1 MKKQLGKKQLGKK
14 ALIIIAAAIVLV
26 LATAYGVFY
35 HYYSMMDFQNG
46 DDDILSSYENETDES
61 LTDSDGNIISDM
73 ENSIDKNKNSAEEL
87 YSPNVYNLLL
97 IGTDSR
103 GSDRGRSDAM
113 ILASINTKTKKIV
126 LTSFLRDIYLYIPS
140 VGNNRI
146 NASYAFGGPSL
157 LMKTLKQN
165 FGVSVDN
172 YAQTDFFSFVK
183 IIDALGGV
191 TVNVT
196 ADEIKH
202 INKNLVEINKLQGQ
216 STSKYKLSQS
226 QAGSIKLNG
235 SQALAYARIRYIGT
249 DFGRTERQR
258 KVLSALMNSF
268 KGASISQLTSL
279 MSSVLPLVKTDLKQS
294 DILKLISN
302 SGAYAKY
309 SITSQSIPASG
320 TFSFVTINKMSVISI
335 NFEKNRKLLK
345 DTIYD

>member
-1 MKKQLGKKQLGKK
+1 MKKQLGKK
-14 ALIIIAAAIVLV
+14 AIIIIAAAIVLI

-35 HYYSMMDFQNG
+35 HYYSMMNFQNG
-46 DDDILSSYENETDES
+46 DDSILSSYGNETDES

-165 FGVSVDN
+165 FGVTVDN
-172 YAQTDFFSFVK
+172 YAQTDFFSFIK

-191 TVNVT
+191 TINVT

-268 KGASISQLTSL
+268 KSASVSQLTSL
-279 MSSVLPLVKTDLKQS
+279 LSSVLPLVKTDLKQS

-309 SITSQSIPASG
+309 SITSQSIPANG

>member
-1 MKKQLGKKQLGKK
+1 MKKQLKRK
-14 ALIIIAAAIVLV
+14 AFVLIASAIVLV
-26 LATAYGVFY
+26 FALGYGVFY
-35 HYYSMMDFQNG
+35 HYYSMMNFQAN
-46 DDDILSSYENETDES
+46 DDSLLSSYENETDEG

-73 ENSIDKNKNSAEEL
+73 ENSVEDNKNSAEQL
-87 YSPNVYNLLL
+87 HSPNVYNVLF

-113 ILASINTKTKKIV
+113 ILISINSKTKKIV
-126 LTSFLRDIYLYIPS
+126 LSSFLRDIYLYIPS
-140 VGNNRI
+140 VGNNRL
-146 NASYAFGGPSL
+146 NAAYAYGGPSL
-157 LMKTLKQN
+157 LMKTLNQN
-165 FGVSVDN
+165 FGVSVGS
-172 YAQTDFFSFVK
+172 YVQTDFFSFIK

-216 STSKYKLSQS
+216 PTDKYKLSKSQS
-226 QAGSIKLNG
+226 GSIKLNG

-258 KVLSALMNSF
+258 KVLSALMTSF
-268 KGASISQLTSL
+268 KSASVRQLTSL
-279 MSSVLPLVKTDLKQS
+279 LSSVLPLVKTDLKQS

-309 SITSQSIPASG
+309 SITSQSIPANG
-320 TFSFVTINKMSVISI
+320 TYSFVTINKMSVISI